1 MTTTKIRTFE
11 ISYKHVTNIT
21 KDFTVPESTGNINFE
36 NEETC
41 KKIKKGLWWQKSLFW
56 NSLRER
62 CFK

>member
-41 KKIKKGLWWQKSLFW
+41 KKIKKVLW
-56 NSLRER
+56 
-62 CFK
+62 